1 MKVRRLSILLLPTLF
16 VTMLFSCGRESDTD
30 SIMPIVRKALYDTS
44 SVYFGNFAEY
54 PPELSQLPLGIIDCS
69 VDGFSIVEKFLEMDN
84 FDNITGAGT
93 KDGIGDFAGEDFQ
106 IIADVA
112 NGPFVGYERNGNRA
126 FLDER
131 LVKDALFL
139 MGSSHYNLSVDDFR
153 SGVKDPVKLIVY
165 ASDYAD
171 LKGTAVLNG
180 FLEKTGTAVKAI
192 GVLESGIRDM
202 VGTFGNQENVCV
214 GILYPSDA
222 LGAREYESRL
232 RKMAEDTGFRGV
244 LQVYNQEA
252 VGLSGALRDNPA
264 YISPSATGLRNDYA
278 GPVLGVSYN
287 NIDVS
292 LLDRYRFRTD
302 GNALLTGGKS
312 GIQLNSVENYVRYH
326 LVSMVERHRR
336 SGSRIPISSILLVD
350 YRYEEV
356 LPVMKQ
362 VILELYDYRRDGM
375 YLYRNSLAKDFRFI
389 LPIESAASA
398 AYTTLRKDRNL
409 ALSGNKSELRPFI
422 TWPSGGLSPEGI
434 DSTGRLT
441 DRFKYGRAAGTDEI
455 FTKELPFAPRYVDA
469 GTMAFIERN
478 NPLTYSLIRNTLY

>member
-1 MKVRRLSILLLPTLF
+1 MKGRRFSMWLLIMALF
-16 VTMLFSCGRESDTD
+16 PLAFSCIRESDTD
-30 SIMPIVRKALYDTS
+30 SLMPIVRKALYDTS
-44 SVYFGNFAEY
+44 SVYFGNFAKY
-54 PPELSQLPLGIIDCS
+54 PSALSQLPLGIIDCS
-69 VDGFSIVEKFLEMDN
+69 VDGFSIVEKFLGMDN
-84 FDNITGAGT
+84 FDNITGAAA

-112 NGPFVGYERNGNRA
+112 NGPFVGYERNANRA

-139 MGSSHYNLSVDDFR
+139 MGNSHYNLSVDDFR

-165 ASDYAD
+165 ACDYAD

-180 FLEKTGTAVKAI
+180 FLEKTGTDVKAI

-202 VGTFGNQENVCV
+202 VGEFGKQENVCV
-214 GILYPSDA
+214 GILYPSYA
-222 LGAREYESRL
+222 LSAREYESKL
-232 RKMAEDTGFRGV
+232 RQMAEDAGFHGV

-252 VGLSGALRDNPA
+252 VGLSGSIRNDPA
-264 YISPSATGLRNDYA
+264 YISSSAKGIRNDYA

-287 NIDVS
+287 NIDRS
-292 LLDRYRFRTD
+292 LLDRYRFNTD

-312 GIQLNSVENYVRYH
+312 GMQLNSVENYVRYH

-336 SGSRIPISSILLVD
+336 SGSRVPISSILLVD

-356 LPVMKQ
+356 LPVMEQ
-362 VILELYDYRRDGM
+362 VIVELYDYRRDGM
-375 YLYRNSLAKDFRFI
+375 YLYRNSISKDFRFI
-389 LPIESAASA
+389 LPIESAASV
-398 AYTTLRKDRNL
+398 AYTTLRQDRNL
-409 ALSGNKSELRPFI
+409 ALSGSKSELRPFI

-434 DSTGRLT
+434 DSSGRLT
-441 DRFKYGRAAGTDEI
+441 DSFKYGRAAGTDEI

-469 GTMAFIERN
+469 GTMAFIEKN